1 MSDQSSTPIKESQAR
16 GPGYLEVI
24 FIGLILTALSLI
36 TYDRMFAQKVK
47 VVDLQGYLRTQKILL
62 TAGEITK
69 SQWQANLDSID
80 EVLNQEA
87 EAHPNHLI
95 ILNDVVLRNGDEIS
109 LAAQE

>member
-1 MSDQSSTPIKESQAR
+1 MSDQSSPPVKSSETR

-24 FIGLILTALSLI
+24 FMGLILTALSLI
-36 TYDRMFAQKVK
+36 TYDRMFAQKIK
-47 VVDLQGYLRTQKILL
+47 VVDLQNYLRTQKALL
-62 TAGEITK
+62 TAGEITQ

-95 ILNDVVLRNGDEIS
+95 ILDDVVLRNGNKIKLE
-109 LAAQE
+109 ARE